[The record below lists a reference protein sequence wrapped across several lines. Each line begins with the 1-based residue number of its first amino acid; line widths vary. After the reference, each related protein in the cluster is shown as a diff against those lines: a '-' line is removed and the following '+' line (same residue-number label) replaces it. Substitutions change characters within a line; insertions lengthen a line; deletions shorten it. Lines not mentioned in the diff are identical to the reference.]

1 MKIEQLERYINTRM
15 NTISVLLAHALKI
28 NTEKEVA
35 FYVREL
41 AARLAQQVEPY
52 REQMLSMAPEEDKQD
67 IIKALDVLLEI
78 FPGNTKS

>member
-1 MKIEQLERYINTRM
+1 MKIKELEKYINTRM
-15 NTISVLLAHALKI
+15 NTISVLLAHALRI
-28 NTEKEVA
+28 NSEKEVA

-52 REQMLSMAPEEDKQD
+52 REKMLAMAPEEDKED

-78 FPGNTKS
+78 FPGNSKS